1 MKYKTFFKDTLG
13 WGFIVWL
20 VGYILGFA
28 LVFIVPVSMV
38 GWVVMPFGVAFTLWV
53 LYKKVA
59 TDSTSKRVALAIVWT
74 VLAVVLDYLFIVQ
87 AFHPADGYY
96 KLDVYAYYALTFIL
110 PFVVGALKK
119 RHEQDTSTISRG

>member
-1 MKYKTFFKDTLG
+1 MIYKTFFKDTLG

-20 VGYILGFA
+20 VGYILGFV
-28 LVFIVPVSMV
+28 LVFLVPIAMV
-38 GWVVMPFGVAFTLWV
+38 GWIVMPFGVAFTLWV
-53 LYKKVA
+53 LYKKLA
-59 TDSTSKRVALAIVWT
+59 TDSISKRVALAIVWT

-96 KLDVYAYYALTFIL
+96 KLDVYTYYALTFIL

-119 RHEQDTSTISRG
+119 SHEQDTSTISRG